1 MFVAGLLSARA
12 RFNRPNWLL
21 SSSLTRIAAAMLAV
35 AATTASAAAGPAEDF
50 LSGVLTH
57 DFQGDSAFRIGKMT
71 WSAPNQPADGEC
83 DCAPPRKS
91 AAGFD
96 SAMVIVAGWKLA
108 ASQPSASGIVVVSAD
123 FRVVATAKGEGVDG
137 ERRWHVVPVSP
148 RDERIS
154 YRLRLDNG
162 AWRLVDPPLPR
173 MNVACVVKE
182 VQTALQRHP
191 PEERRTRKQQD
202 SYGWLSGQLDLL
214 ESVPG
219 AAEKGICARTV
230 LSE

>member
-1 MFVAGLLSARA
+1 MCIRD
-12 RFNRPNWLL
+12 R
-21 SSSLTRIAAAMLAV
+21 
-35 AATTASAAAGPAEDF
+35 
-50 LSGVLTH
+50 
-57 DFQGDSAFRIGKMT
+57 
-71 WSAPNQPADGEC
+71 
-83 DCAPPRKS
+83 RKS

-96 SAMVIVAGWKLA
+96 TPMVVVVGWKLA
-108 ASQPSASGIVVVSAD
+108 ASQPSASGVVVVTAD

-148 RDERIS
+148 RDERVS

-182 VQTALQRHP
+182 VQTALQRQP

-202 SYGWLSGQLDLL
+202 SYVWLSGQQDLL
-214 ESVPG
+214 ESLPG
-219 AAEKGICARTV
+219 AAEKSVCTRTV
-230 LSE
+230 LSD